1 MLLAALEAQ
10 LAERSQRQIAE
21 ALYGRAAV
29 ARAWQLDGGMRS
41 EVRRRVDEALFY
53 MEVGYRDRPIPAS
66 ASTSTAGWG
75 AREPAPRATE
85 PEHNSVA
92 ACEPDGPCLMA
103 IGSGQ
108 EVNSHAFQTG
118 PDATIHTGSED
129 LKSQPIWM

>member
-75 AREPAPRATE
+75 RASPRLARQNRNTTPWQPASRTARA
-85 PEHNSVA
+85 SW
-92 ACEPDGPCLMA
+92 
-103 IGSGQ
+103 Q
-108 EVNSHAFQTG
+108 
-118 PDATIHTGSED
+118 SEAD
-129 LKSQPIWM
+129 RKSTPMHSKRAPTLQFTPAVKT